1 MAVAQVLEKGTGRLT
16 WEEYAEQPAT
26 GERAEIVDGEVVP
39 LAGATPAHQQV
50 VVRLCWL
57 LYSNAQVRES
67 GAVLTAPVDVVVSRE
82 PLRVRQP
89 DVLYIRYEKVGSV
102 EAFRSLTRLE
112 VAPDLVVE
120 VLSPSDTLESLQ
132 AKLQDYHTLG
142 VPEVWL
148 VDLVPNH
155 VFVLW
160 REEDGWK
167 WNEPAAG
174 EKPIPSRQFP
184 NLQWL
189 PKALFEG

>member
-16 WEEYAEQPAT
+16 WEEYAQQPAT

-39 LAGATPAHQQV
+39 LVGASAKHQRVLTNLILLLRADSQIRDGGVLLSAPFDV
-50 VVRLCWL
+50 VVR
-57 LYSNAQVRES
+57 
-67 GAVLTAPVDVVVSRE
+67 RE

-89 DVLYIRYEKVGSV
+89 DLLYVRYEKVGGASAID
-102 EAFRSLTRLE
+102 EMTRLE

-160 REEDGWK
+160 REEDGWR